1 MDGESDN
8 ASLSENGTGREIA
21 LVKLFGRMILQELFK
36 DTQTLFPKY
45 TDQKLLTII
54 WFRWM
59 NSRTSIL
66 GENSTMEFFR
76 LVTSVK
82 AI

>member
-1 MDGESDN
+1 
-8 ASLSENGTGREIA
+8 
-21 LVKLFGRMILQELFK
+21 MILQELFK